1 VQANKENPKVKRL
14 IVPMG
19 LALAA
24 GAPGVASAASP
35 AGANAPSGPTRAH
48 VRAYEHAYKAVA
60 AKFGR
65 RTPGRNIIT
74 DGVSGGGTASDAQVV
89 ASLAVLERMLGPAPS
104 SSSTATSYSS
114 AGGSAAGAA
123 GVPACASES
132 GTNYSTGPSNTNP
145 SSGATGRYQILPS
158 TAAAYGCS
166 LSTPAGQDACAQT
179 IYAHQGAGAWVG
191 CGG

>member
-1 VQANKENPKVKRL
+1 VKRL

-24 GAPGVASAASP
+24 GVPGVAAAADP
-35 AGANAPSGPTRAH
+35 AGANTLYRPTAAH
-48 VRAYEHAYKAVA
+48 VRSYEHAYKAVA

-65 RTPGRNIIT
+65 RAPGRNIVE
-74 DGVSGGGTASDAQVV
+74 DGVASGGAATDAQVV
-89 ASLAVLERMLGPAPS
+89 ASLSVLERMLGPAPS
-104 SSSTATSYSS
+104 SSSATTSYSS

-158 TAAAYGCS
+158 TAAAYGCD

>member
-1 VQANKENPKVKRL
+1 VKRL

-19 LALAA
+19 LAFAA
-24 GAPGVASAASP
+24 VVPGVAVAANP
-35 AGANAPSGPTRAH
+35 AGASTPNRPTAAH
-48 VRAYEHAYKAVA
+48 IRSYEHAYKAVA
-60 AKFGR
+60 AKLGR
-65 RTPGRNIIT
+65 RAPGRNIVK
-74 DGVSGGGTASDAQVV
+74 DGLATGGTASDAQVV
-89 ASLAVLERMLGPAPS
+89 ASLAVLERMLAPTPS
-104 SSSTATSYSS
+104 SSSTATSYST

-158 TAAAYGCS
+158 TAAAYGCD